1 MDATLYKVII
11 AIIIIIIIIR
21 IAQSLY
27 KTQHDK
33 MLRPVY
39 HVPLG
44 KYGFDESDYS
54 SPWCMQSH
62 PQPS

>member
-11 AIIIIIIIIR
+11 AIIIIIIIR

-33 MLRPVY
+33 MFRPVY
-39 HVPLG
+39 HFPLG

-54 SPWCMQSH
+54 SPWYMQSH

>member
-1 MDATLYKVII
+1 M
-11 AIIIIIIIIR
+11 IIIIIQ

-54 SPWCMQSH
+54 SPWYMQSH